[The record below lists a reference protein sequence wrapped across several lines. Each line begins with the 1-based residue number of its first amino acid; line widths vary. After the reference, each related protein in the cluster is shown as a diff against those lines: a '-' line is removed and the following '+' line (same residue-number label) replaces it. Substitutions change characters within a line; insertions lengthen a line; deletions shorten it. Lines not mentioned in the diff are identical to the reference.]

1 MIHLNVGP
9 AGGYENESQSHVINC
24 RILIQMNK
32 ESTKL
37 EYEKLFSN
45 DIIYQEK
52 ICKQFKGNMKIMEEM
67 KA

>member
-1 MIHLNVGP
+1 
-9 AGGYENESQSHVINC
+9 
-24 RILIQMNK
+24 MNK

-45 DIIYQEK
+45 DLNHQEK

-67 KA
+67 KT